1 MAILAWVVSNSQLRP
16 NGSAR
21 MALTAMIDMGAR

>member
-16 NGSAR
+16 NGNAR
-21 MALTAMIDMGAR
+21 MTLMTMIDMGAR